1 MERRA
6 FTMNKMTPMTPMILS
21 VTQLNTYI
29 RSVLEQDPHLMQVFV
44 AGEISNFKNNYRSGH
59 FYLSLKDEK
68 SVVKAVM
75 FSRYTQRLRF
85 MPEDGMKVIARGYV
99 SVYEPSGQYQLY
111 IEDLQPDGA
120 GALSIAFEQ
129 LKKKLD
135 AEGLFGNHRPI
146 PKFPETIGVITS
158 PSGAAVHDI
167 FSVLERRYP
176 IAQIVFCP
184 VPVQGTDAA
193 PQIAK
198 AIEKFNQLKCA
209 DVLIVGRGGGSL
221 EDLWPFNE
229 EIVARAVAVSNIPV
243 ISAVGHETDFT
254 ICDFAADLR
263 APTPSAAAELAV
275 PDQAELMAELKNL
288 QQRLKQAMDSK
299 LAAAR
304 HRLDRLLESHVF
316 RNPLERLELQ
326 RIKIDQLSSALKS
339 DITRQLQN
347 CKNLLAVESGRL
359 NALSPL
365 AVLSRG
371 YALACNR
378 DGIPLAHASQ
388 VQKGSTL
395 LLKMNDGDI
404 NCTVEDVKIR
414 SMKRTEEGIL

>member
-1 MERRA
+1 V
-6 FTMNKMTPMTPMILS
+6 NKLTPMILS

-29 RSVLEQDPHLMQVFV
+29 RSILEQDPHLAQVFV

-59 FYLSLKDEK
+59 LYLSLKDDK
-68 SVVKAVM
+68 SIVKAVM
-75 FSRYTQRLRF
+75 FSRYAQRLRF

-99 SVYEPSGQYQLY
+99 SVYETAGQYQLY
-111 IEDLQPDGA
+111 IEDLQPDGV

-135 AEGLFGNHRPI
+135 AEGLFRNHRPI

-158 PSGAAVHDI
+158 ASGAAVHDI
-167 FSVLERRYP
+167 FTVLKRRYP
-176 IAQIVFCP
+176 VAQIVFCP

-193 PQIAK
+193 PQIVK
-198 AIEKFNQLKCA
+198 AIEKFNRLKCA

-229 EIVARAVAVSNIPV
+229 EIVARAVAASHIPV

-275 PDQAELMAELKNL
+275 PDKTELMAYLRNLK
-288 QQRLKQAMDSK
+288 QRLEQAMDSM
-299 LAAAR
+299 LSDA
-304 HRLDRLLESHVF
+304 HQRLDKLLESHAF
-316 RNPLERLELQ
+316 RNPQERLELQ

-339 DITRQLQN
+339 DMIQQLQK
-347 CKNLLAVESGRL
+347 CKNILSNESGKL

-371 YALACNR
+371 YAVACNKE
-378 DGIPLAHASQ
+378 GFPLTQASQ
-388 VQKGSTL
+388 VSKGSVL

-404 NCTVEDVKIR
+404 KCTVQEVKIR

>member
-1 MERRA
+1 
-6 FTMNKMTPMTPMILS
+6 L
-21 VTQLNTYI
+21 L
-29 RSVLEQDPHLMQVFV
+29 
-44 AGEISNFKNNYRSGH
+44 
-59 FYLSLKDEK
+59 
-68 SVVKAVM
+68 
-75 FSRYTQRLRF
+75 
-85 MPEDGMKVIARGYV
+85 
-99 SVYEPSGQYQLY
+99 
-111 IEDLQPDGA
+111 
-120 GALSIAFEQ
+120 
-129 LKKKLD
+129 
-135 AEGLFGNHRPI
+135 
-146 PKFPETIGVITS
+146 
-158 PSGAAVHDI
+158 AA
-167 FSVLERRYP
+167 
-176 IAQIVFCP
+176 
-184 VPVQGTDAA
+184 
-193 PQIAK
+193 
-198 AIEKFNQLKCA
+198 
-209 DVLIVGRGGGSL
+209 GGGSL

-229 EIVARAVAVSNIPV
+229 EIVARAVAASNIPV

-371 YALACNR
+371 YAVACNR